1 MGSVFSGM
9 TAGFLI
15 SPIIAGIV
23 YHNTGYF
30 EVFILVLAVLAFDFI
45 LRATMIEKK
54 RAAKWHDVE
63 KLMSPNSEERAI
75 NEHSDSWSTNGRTD
89 SAAKI
94 VAQHGV
100 IVREES
106 DGEPDETSP
115 LIRRISAS
123 TQDKLTKPKSW
134 FASLFPKMA
143 VLLSSPRLD
152 VAVLGCFT
160 HMIVVTSFD
169 ACLPLFAK
177 RTFGWN
183 SSGAGLIFLPFT
195 LPALF
200 GAAYGALS
208 DRYGPKKVS
217 LSGFGIA
224 TIFLALLALI
234 SDNTI
239 LHKVFLAIL
248 LVIVGI
254 GVNLILTPLVADM
267 FYESELLE
275 KKHSE
280 VFGKAGAYA
289 QPLPHPTP
297 LPTPLPSTFTLK
309 APPGTDIW
317 RKPPSTSTF
326 NAPLLY
332 RSLPLLTFRRAC
344 VTVSADWR
352 TLYDQGGLCLAL
364 PVPKGQNSESSK
376 SERRWIKTGIE
387 FYNGAPMV
395 STVACDRW
403 ADWSL
408 LPLPTA
414 TSRGTSGGTSV
425 TVGMEREVLEGV
437 GGSTL
442 CVYVMEGVEKRV
454 VREVTWVFEEVNGEG
469 EEEGELDGECWV
481 GVYAAKPTKDEGDG
495 ERELS
500 VEFGGLVVETF

>member
-1 MGSVFSGM
+1 MYSAGLPLIADTVNSNEVGSWYIPPLCSCGVVLICLPNVRMGSVFSGM

-134 FASLFPKMA
+134 FARLFPKMA

-248 LVIVGI
+248 LVIVGQY
-254 GVNLILTPLVADM
+254 LSP
-267 FYESELLE
+267 
-275 KKHSE
+275 
-280 VFGKAGAYA
+280 
-289 QPLPHPTP
+289 QPLKFQRTHSWYRHRCQSYPY
-297 LPTPLPSTFTLK
+297 PSC
-309 APPGTDIW
+309 G
-317 RKPPSTSTF
+317 
-326 NAPLLY
+326 
-332 RSLPLLTFRRAC
+332 
-344 VTVSADWR
+344 
-352 TLYDQGGLCLAL
+352 
-364 PVPKGQNSESSK
+364 
-376 SERRWIKTGIE
+376 
-387 FYNGAPMV
+387 
-395 STVACDRW
+395 
-403 ADWSL
+403 
-408 LPLPTA
+408 
-414 TSRGTSGGTSV
+414 
-425 TVGMEREVLEGV
+425 
-437 GGSTL
+437 
-442 CVYVMEGVEKRV
+442 
-454 VREVTWVFEEVNGEG
+454 
-469 EEEGELDGECWV
+469 
-481 GVYAAKPTKDEGDG
+481 
-495 ERELS
+495 
-500 VEFGGLVVETF
+500 

>member
-45 LRATMIEKK
+45 LRATMIEKR

-63 KLMSPNSEERAI
+63 KLTSPNSEERVI
-75 NEHSDSWSTNGRTD
+75 NEHSDSWSTDGRTD

-106 DGEPDETSP
+106 DGEPDETSH

-123 TQDKLTKPKSW
+123 TQDKLAKPKSW
-134 FASLFPKMA
+134 FARLFPRMA

-234 SDNTI
+234 SDNTV
-239 LHKVFLAIL
+239 LHKVFLAVL
-248 LVIVGI
+248 LVIVGQY
-254 GVNLILTPLVADM
+254 LSP
-267 FYESELLE
+267 
-275 KKHSE
+275 
-280 VFGKAGAYA
+280 
-289 QPLPHPTP
+289 QPLKFQRTHSWYRHRCQSYPY
-297 LPTPLPSTFTLK
+297 PSC
-309 APPGTDIW
+309 G
-317 RKPPSTSTF
+317 
-326 NAPLLY
+326 
-332 RSLPLLTFRRAC
+332 
-344 VTVSADWR
+344 
-352 TLYDQGGLCLAL
+352 
-364 PVPKGQNSESSK
+364 
-376 SERRWIKTGIE
+376 
-387 FYNGAPMV
+387 
-395 STVACDRW
+395 
-403 ADWSL
+403 
-408 LPLPTA
+408 
-414 TSRGTSGGTSV
+414 
-425 TVGMEREVLEGV
+425 
-437 GGSTL
+437 
-442 CVYVMEGVEKRV
+442 
-454 VREVTWVFEEVNGEG
+454 
-469 EEEGELDGECWV
+469 
-481 GVYAAKPTKDEGDG
+481 
-495 ERELS
+495 
-500 VEFGGLVVETF
+500 